1 MPAVMEPSSATI
13 ARDGLWQANPALV
26 QLLGLCPLLAV
37 SHTFANALG
46 LSLAT
51 VLVLTV
57 SSTLV
62 SMLRPLVRPEIRLP
76 LFVLVIAVSVSSIE
90 LLVRAWLPEL
100 HDAVGVFIPLI
111 ATNCVILA
119 RAEAFAARQRVSLA
133 ALDGLMMGLGFLAV
147 LVVIGALRE
156 VVGHGTL
163 LADMHLLLG
172 EAGRGLHMEVL
183 GGQRGL
189 LLAVLPTGAFF
200 ALAAL
205 VAARNA
211 WRQRAGLPGNTADNT
226 GGEAAGTPLAGPEPA

>member
-1 MPAVMEPSSATI
+1 MAAVMEPTSATI

-46 LSLAT
+46 LGLAT
-51 VLVLTV
+51 VLVLTL

-62 SMLRPLVRPEIRLP
+62 SLLRPLVRPEIRLP
-76 LFVLVIAVSVSSIE
+76 LFVLVIAVSVSSVE

-147 LVVIGALRE
+147 LVIIGAVRE

-163 LADMHLLLG
+163 MADMHLLLG
-172 EAGRGLHMEVL
+172 EAGRGLRLEIL

-211 WRQRAGLPGNTADNT
+211 WQQRVGDTSGTGDSDADDSSR
-226 GGEAAGTPLAGPEPA
+226 PLTGPEPA

>member
-1 MPAVMEPSSATI
+1 MPAVMSITPATL
-13 ARDGLWQANPALV
+13 ARDGLWHANPALV

-37 SHTFANALG
+37 SHTVANALG
-46 LSLAT
+46 LGLAT
-51 VLVLTV
+51 VLVLTL
-57 SSTLV
+57 SSALV
-62 SMLRPLVRPEIRLP
+62 SALRPLLRPEIRLP
-76 LFVLVIAVSVSSIE
+76 MFVLVIAVSVSSVE

-119 RAEAFAARQRVSLA
+119 RAEAFAARQPLALA

-147 LVVIGALRE
+147 LVAIGAMRE
-156 VVGHGTL
+156 ITGHGTL

-172 EAGRGLHMEVL
+172 ESGRALRLEVL

-189 LLAVLPTGAFF
+189 LLAILPSGAFF
-200 ALAAL
+200 ALAFL

-211 WRQRAGLPGNTADNT
+211 WLQRAPAGGDGLVG
-226 GGEAAGTPLAGPEPA
+226 AAGDDARAGPEPA